1 MSNLKMKRAEMYD
14 QLVKLNANYPGD
26 KMTPSIAR
34 EFSKMCDSLDEI
46 NARIQIQ
53 EVEERLNNSDENL
66 TPTLFGIG
74 GKNEFRTSAA
84 KRTLADAF
92 GMLARGERKKIDS
105 TFFDELGE
113 KNGLREMRT
122 EYPSDNIVSTQYAN
136 VFLEL
141 VKDDRFLSLIPTE
154 TITEGYYKIPVV
166 TRENF
171 PAAEGKANADAV
183 TGTDTNFTSISMTPK
198 NSYVL
203 NRYHK
208 DLIRDAGERAREA
221 IWQSSKEAISKRL
234 IQGIFYGNSSNAGE
248 FNGFDNITGKTVYD
262 TSGGSILDYSLVTR
276 GALAL
281 NNAFVDHSEMLGI
294 ISPNTYKKFSDLR
307 ELSSSGAY
315 LTPPNQISMVPII
328 ANAQV
333 KTDYSTDKTRLYMF
347 RPQTA
352 LLGLFGNFEIE
363 LNERYAEFDHAAYM
377 LVFRSDF
384 VFRDPEHLFIATNLP
399 TA

>member
-1 MSNLKMKRAEMYD
+1 MTDLRLKRASMID
-14 QLVKLNANYPGD
+14 QAQKIHSDYPGD
-26 KMTPSIAR
+26 KMTPSVAK
-34 EFSKMCDSLDEI
+34 EFSKLMDSIDEI
-46 NARIQIQ
+46 NARIGYQ
-53 EVEERLNNSDENL
+53 ELEEKIRNANSESNFVFDA
-66 TPTLFGIG
+66 P
-74 GKNEFRTSAA
+74 KNEYRTKAA

-122 EYPSDNIVSTQYAN
+122 EYSTDNIVSTQYAQ

-154 TITEGYYKIPVV
+154 TISEGYYKIPVV
-166 TRENF
+166 TRENS
-171 PAAEGKANADAV
+171 PAAEGKANEDAV

-203 NRYHK
+203 NRFHK

-221 IWQSSKEAISKRL
+221 IWQSSRDAIAKRL
-234 IQGIFYGNSSNAGE
+234 VQVILYGNAANAGE
-248 FNGFDNITGKTVYD
+248 FNGFDNITGKTVFD
-262 TSGGSILDYSLVTR
+262 SAGAAITDYSLITR
-276 GALAL
+276 GAREL
-281 NNAFVDHSEMLGI
+281 NNRFVDHAEMLAI
-294 ISPNTYKKFSDLR
+294 ISPNTYQKFSDLR
-307 ELSSSGAY
+307 EGTGTGMY
-315 LTPPNQISMVPII
+315 LNAPSQVSMIPML

-333 KTDYSTDKTRLYMF
+333 KTNYGTGTNKTKLYMF

-384 VFRDPEHLFIATNLP
+384 VFRDPEHLFVAENVITV
-399 TA
+399 

>member
-1 MSNLKMKRAEMYD
+1 MNDLRLKRATMID
-14 QLVKLNANYPGD
+14 QAQKIHIDYPGD
-26 KMTPSIAR
+26 KMTPTVAK
-34 EFSKMCDSLDEI
+34 EFSKLMDSIDEV
-46 NARIQIQ
+46 NARIAYQ
-53 EVEERLNNSDENL
+53 ELEEKIRNANSDTSFVFEQ
-66 TPTLFGIG
+66 P
-74 GKNEFRTSAA
+74 KNEYRTKAA

-92 GMLARGERKKIDS
+92 GMLARGERKKIDA
-105 TFFDELGE
+105 TFFDELGQ

-122 EYPSDNIVSTQYAN
+122 EFSTDNVVTTQYAQ

-166 TRENF
+166 TRANS

-198 NSYVL
+198 NSYVH

-234 IQGIFYGNSSNAGE
+234 IQQIFYGNSTNAGE
-248 FNGFDNITGKTVYD
+248 FNGFDNITGKTVFDNTNTAISNYNL
-262 TSGGSILDYSLVTR
+262 ITR
-276 GALAL
+276 GAKVL
-281 NNAFVDHSEMLGI
+281 NEKFVDHAEMLGI
-294 ISPNTYKKFSDLR
+294 ISPNTYQKFSDLR
-307 ELSSSGAY
+307 EGAGTGMY
-315 LTPPNQISMVPII
+315 LAPPAQISMIPLI

>member
-1 MSNLKMKRAEMYD
+1 MTDLRLKRASMID
-14 QLVKLNANYPGD
+14 QAQKIHNDFPGD
-26 KMTPSIAR
+26 KMTPSISK
-34 EFSKMCDSLDEI
+34 EFSRLMDSIDEV
-46 NARIQIQ
+46 NARIGYQ
-53 EVEERLNNSDENL
+53 ELEEKIRNANSENNFVFEA
-66 TPTLFGIG
+66 P
-74 GKNEFRTSAA
+74 KNEYRTKAA
-84 KRTLADAF
+84 KRTLSDAF

-122 EYPSDNIVSTQYAN
+122 EYSSDNVVSTQYAQ

-276 GALAL
+276 GAKAL
-281 NNAFVDHSEMLGI
+281 NDAFVNHEEMLGI
-294 ISPNTYKKFSDLR
+294 ISPNTYQKFSNLR

-315 LTPPNQISMVPII
+315 LTPPNQISMIPII
-328 ANAQV
+328 SNAQV

-363 LNERYAEFDHAAYM
+363 LNERYADFDHAAYM

>member
-1 MSNLKMKRAEMYD
+1 MTNLKMKRAEMYD
-14 QLVKLNANYPGD
+14 QLVKLNTQYPGD

-66 TPTLFGIG
+66 TPTLFNGS

-92 GMLARGERKKIDS
+92 GMLARGERKKIDAS
-105 TFFDELGE
+105 FFDEIGE

-122 EYPSDNIVSTQYAN
+122 EYPSDNIVSTQYGN

-141 VKDDRFLSLIPTE
+141 VKDDRFLSRIPTE

-166 TRENF
+166 TREDA

-208 DLIRDAGERAREA
+208 DLIRDAGQRAKEA
-221 IWQSSKEAISKRL
+221 IWTSSKEAISKRL
-234 IQGIFYGNSSNAGE
+234 IQGIFYGSSSNAGE
-248 FNGFDNITGKTVYD
+248 FNGFDNISGKTVYD
-262 TSGGSILDYSLVTR
+262 TSGGSIVDYSLVTR
-276 GALAL
+276 GAKAL
-281 NNAFVDHSEMLGI
+281 NDKFVDHAEIMTV
-294 ISPNTYKKFSDLR
+294 ISPNTHQKFSNLR
-307 ELSSSGAY
+307 ELSTSGAY
-315 LTPPNQISMVPII
+315 LQLPEQIRMIPMI

-333 KTDYSTDKTRLYMF
+333 KQDYSTDKTRLYMF
-347 RPQTA
+347 RPETA

-377 LVFRSDF
+377 IVFRSDF